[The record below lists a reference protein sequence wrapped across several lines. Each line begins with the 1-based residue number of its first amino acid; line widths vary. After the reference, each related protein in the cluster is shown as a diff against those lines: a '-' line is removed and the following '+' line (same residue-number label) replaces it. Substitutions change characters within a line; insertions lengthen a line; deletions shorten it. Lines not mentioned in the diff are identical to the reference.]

1 MISIARFL
9 GRGEEGAQEAVYALA
24 ESILETVAANTLP
37 YDAAKHKDF
46 LEDMRDISSRITPE
60 ATPEHM
66 AVIADMFSKL
76 MDMQKRGLERVLCE
90 QAAELKALAKLVTRT
105 LSVVGAEDQK
115 SLEKI
120 TALSRDIDKVQTL
133 RDMVEFKGR
142 LKQSLEE
149 LQKQAEERRKQRLQA
164 EADLKRQL
172 AESRARLADFQVDP
186 SKDAVTGLASREQ
199 GIEHINALA
208 AKESLS
214 FAVVL
219 NLQQLPALN
228 VKFGHKTGNA
238 VLQSYRD
245 HLERR
250 TGGAGRIFRWS
261 GKCFVAVFGKSDLSR
276 EEGGDI
282 VRSLGATINLE
293 VDNGTRTMMVPLS
306 PRWLCL
312 GRTEPLTAP
321 AMIERIEKFSA
332 DL

>member
-9 GRGEEGAQEAVYALA
+9 GRGEDGTQDAVYALA
-24 ESILETVAANTLP
+24 ESLVETAAAAALP
-37 YDAAKHKDF
+37 YDPAKHKEF
-46 LEDMRDISSRITPE
+46 LEDLRDIGSRITPE

-66 AVIADMFSKL
+66 AVIADMFSKV
-76 MDMQKRGLERVLCE
+76 MDGQKRGLERILRE
-90 QAAELKALAKLVTRT
+90 QSTELKALAKLVTRT
-105 LSVVGAEDQK
+105 LTVVGAEDQK

-120 TALSRDIDKVQTL
+120 TELSRDIDRVQTL
-133 RDMVEFKGR
+133 REMIDFKGR
-142 LKQSLEE
+142 LKQSIEE
-149 LQKQAEERRKQRLQA
+149 LQKQSEERRRQRLHA
-164 EADLKRQL
+164 EEELKRQL

-186 SKDAVTGLASREQ
+186 AKDAVTGLPSREQ
-199 GIEHINALA
+199 GIEHIN
-208 AKESLS
+208 SLSARDSQS

-250 TGGAGRIFRWS
+250 TGGAGRIFRWG
-261 GKCFVAVFGKSDLSR
+261 GKCFVAVFGRSDVSK

-293 VDNGTRTMMVPLS
+293 VDNGSRTMMVPIS

-312 GRTEPLTAP
+312 GRTEALAATPML
-321 AMIERIEKFSA
+321 ERIEKFAA